1 MAGRAQEDAGKART
15 TGEYWSDTDA
25 LQRSHSQSG
34 NHNGGELVFPVDDW
48 MGDLARTIEAEI
60 IPRLMLAHGGT
71 DPSAPQVAC
80 ETRAP
85 SSPEVVEFAN
95 LVLAQDA
102 RVARTWVE
110 AVRARGATPETIF
123 LELLAPAARRLGELW
138 EADLCDFTQ
147 VTLGLW
153 RIQQVVHELGPS
165 FRSDAPFAPNGR
177 RVLLSAAPGDQH
189 TLGLLMV
196 GEFFRNSGWEVCAE
210 ASGRSLDLVLAAQNE
225 WFDVLG
231 FSVGSEARLEPL
243 KRLIEA
249 VRLASRNRDLIVM
262 VGGPIFVEHPD
273 WVALVGADATA
284 SDAKDAVR
292 RADAM
297 VPLRCTQG

>member
-25 LQRSHSQSG
+25 LQRSHPQSG
-34 NHNGGELVFPVDDW
+34 NHNGGELVFPADDW

-60 IPRLMLAHGGT
+60 IPRLMLAHGGA
-71 DPSAPQVAC
+71 DPSAAQVTC
-80 ETRAP
+80 EMRAP

-110 AVRARGATPETIF
+110 AVRARGASPETIF

-153 RIQQVVHELGPS
+153 RIQQVVHELGRAFARMP
-165 FRSDAPFAPNGR
+165 RSR
-177 RVLLSAAPGDQH
+177 RMAVGCYCRQH
-189 TLGLLMV
+189 RVTST
-196 GEFFRNSGWEVCAE
+196 RWAC
-210 ASGRSLDLVLAAQNE
+210 
-225 WFDVLG
+225 
-231 FSVGSEARLEPL
+231 
-243 KRLIEA
+243 
-249 VRLASRNRDLIVM
+249 
-262 VGGPIFVEHPD
+262 
-273 WVALVGADATA
+273 
-284 SDAKDAVR
+284 
-292 RADAM
+292 
-297 VPLRCTQG
+297 

>member
-1 MAGRAQEDAGKART
+1 MAGTTQEDANTARMA
-15 TGEYWSDTDA
+15 GEYWPESGSPP
-25 LQRSHSQSG
+25 RSSSPPVTRSA
-34 NHNGGELVFPVDDW
+34 GELVFPTADW

-60 IPRLMLAHGGT
+60 IPRLMLAHGGH
-71 DPSAPQVAC
+71 DPSAPAIDC
-80 ETRAP
+80 EVKAP

-102 RVARTWVE
+102 RVARIWVE
-110 AVRARGATPETIF
+110 AVRARGASPEMIF

-153 RIQQVVHELGPS
+153 RIQQVVHELAPS
-165 FRSDAPFAPNGR
+165 FRNDVQFAPSGR

-196 GEFFRNSGWEVCAE
+196 AEFFRHSGWEVCAG
-210 ASGRSLDLVLAAQNE
+210 ASGHSLDLVQAVQAE
-225 WFDVLG
+225 RFDVLG
-231 FSVGSEARLEPL
+231 FSVGSEARLEAL
-243 KRLIEA
+243 KRLIAA
-249 VRLASRNRDLIVM
+249 VRAASSNPDLIVM
-262 VGGPIFVEHPD
+262 VGGPIFVEHPE

-284 SDAKDAVR
+284 TDAKDAVR
-292 RADAM
+292 RADEM

>member
-1 MAGRAQEDAGKART
+1 MARITQEDAIKARMA
-15 TGEYWSDTDA
+15 GDHWLESGKH
-25 LQRSHSQSG
+25 QKPPSQPG
-34 NHNGGELVFPVDDW
+34 HYEGGKLVFATDDW

-60 IPRLMLAHGGT
+60 IPRLMLAHGGPEVST
-71 DPSAPQVAC
+71 PAVSC
-80 ETRAP
+80 EDRAP

-102 RVARTWVE
+102 RVAKVWIE
-110 AVRARGATPETIF
+110 AVRARGASSETIF

-165 FRSDAPFAPNGR
+165 FRDDAQFAPNGR

-231 FSVGSEARLEPL
+231 FSVGSDARLEPL
-243 KRLIEA
+243 KRVIEA
-249 VRLASRNRDLIVM
+249 ARGASRNRDLIVM
-262 VGGPIFVEHPD
+262 VGGPLFIENPEL
-273 WVALVGADATA
+273 VALVGADATA
-284 SDAKDAVR
+284 RDAKEAVL

-297 VPLRCTQG
+297 VPLRCTQC

>member
-1 MAGRAQEDAGKART
+1 MAGTTQEDANTARMA
-15 TGEYWSDTDA
+15 GEYWSESGSPPRPSP
-25 LQRSHSQSG
+25 QPVSRSA
-34 NHNGGELVFPVDDW
+34 GELVFPTADW

-60 IPRLMLAHGGT
+60 IPRLMLAHGGQ
-71 DPSAPQVAC
+71 DSAAAAISC
-80 ETRAP
+80 ESRAP

-102 RVARTWVE
+102 MVARTWVE
-110 AVRARGATPETIF
+110 AVRARGASPETIF

-153 RIQQVVHELGPS
+153 RIQQVVHELAPS
-165 FRSDAPFAPNGR
+165 FRNDVQFTQGGR

-196 GEFFRNSGWEVCAE
+196 AEFFRHSGWEVCAG
-210 ASGRSLDLVLAAQNE
+210 ASGRSLDLVQAVQTE
-225 WFDVLG
+225 RFDVLG
-231 FSVGSEARLEPL
+231 FSVGSEARLEAL
-243 KRLIEA
+243 KRLIAA
-249 VRLASRNRDLIVM
+249 VRGASSNPDLIVM
-262 VGGPIFVEHPD
+262 VGGPIFVEHPE

-284 SDAKDAVR
+284 TDAKDAVR
-292 RADAM
+292 RADEM

>member
-1 MAGRAQEDAGKART
+1 
-15 TGEYWSDTDA
+15 
-25 LQRSHSQSG
+25 
-34 NHNGGELVFPVDDW
+34 
-48 MGDLARTIEAEI
+48 
-60 IPRLMLAHGGT
+60 
-71 DPSAPQVAC
+71 
-80 ETRAP
+80 
-85 SSPEVVEFAN
+85 
-95 LVLAQDA
+95 
-102 RVARTWVE
+102 
-110 AVRARGATPETIF
+110 
-123 LELLAPAARRLGELW
+123 
-138 EADLCDFTQ
+138 
-147 VTLGLW
+147 
-153 RIQQVVHELGPS
+153 
-165 FRSDAPFAPNGR
+165 
-177 RVLLSAAPGDQH
+177 
-189 TLGLLMV
+189 MV

>member
-1 MAGRAQEDAGKART
+1 MARTTQEDANTART
-15 TGEYWSDTDA
+15 AGEYWSESGSPPRVSP
-25 LQRSHSQSG
+25 QPVSRSA
-34 NHNGGELVFPVDDW
+34 GELVFPTADW

-60 IPRLMLAHGGT
+60 IPRLMLAHGGQ
-71 DPSAPQVAC
+71 DPAAAAISC
-80 ETRAP
+80 EDKAP

-102 RVARTWVE
+102 TVARTWVE
-110 AVRARGATPETIF
+110 AVRARGASPETIF

-153 RIQQVVHELGPS
+153 RIQQVVHELAPS
-165 FRSDAPFAPNGR
+165 FRNDVQFAPSGR

-196 GEFFRNSGWEVCAE
+196 GEFFRHSGWEVCAGS
-210 ASGRSLDLVLAAQNE
+210 SGRSLDLVKAVQTE
-225 WFDVLG
+225 RFDVLG
-231 FSVGSEARLEPL
+231 FSVGSEARLEAL
-243 KRLIEA
+243 KGLIAA
-249 VRLASRNRDLIVM
+249 VRGASSNPDLVIM
-262 VGGPIFVEHPD
+262 VGGPIFVEHPE
-273 WVALVGADATA
+273 WVTLVGADATA
-284 SDAKDAVR
+284 TDAKDAVR
-292 RADAM
+292 RADEM